1 MPHVSRFKIQIYGN
15 ETQYP
20 VNIMDTMD
28 FAKLFDDDRMDQDKS
43 EKESDGESEIK
54 LFNSWLVS
62 H

>member
-15 ETQYP
+15 EAQYL

-28 FAKLFDDDRMDQDKS
+28 FAQLFDYDRMDQDKS
-43 EKESDGESEIK
+43 EKESDGETEIK
-54 LFNSWLVS
+54 LFDNWLVS